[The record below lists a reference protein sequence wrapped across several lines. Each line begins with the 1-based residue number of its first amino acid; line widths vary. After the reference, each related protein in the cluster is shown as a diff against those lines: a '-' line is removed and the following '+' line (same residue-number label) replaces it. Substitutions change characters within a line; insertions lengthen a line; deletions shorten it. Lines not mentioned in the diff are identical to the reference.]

1 MKKTKKK
8 INTFL
13 KVSLLLCMLFSQLAN
28 PIRVLADQ
36 IVPSYNLEIELDDK
50 DDEDNTNDEFVV
62 KSNGTKALV
71 EDEKYILEII
81 RSFKY
86 YDGTLNETENK
97 KTYSLVLG
105 NSLTAGINIAH
116 ELFSYNGVSYID
128 VNVYEVTDE
137 EIDISTYPE
146 EDYPTLLTTDS
157 VENIMNTSFE
167 EGVSYN
173 ETELTFVVTGDS
185 TTCDT
190 TDGYKCNVTL
200 NNTNDIVKID
210 YSLKTG
216 NFNPNKEYYIVLKV
230 NDMISDLVSE
240 DIELTPETL
249 ELDFTKL
256 LPGVY
261 NIEYSVV
268 DEENVEVLSNNVEL
282 TYTNDEIT
290 DKLEFIKNSSLTP
303 ETFYSY
309 MTLDET
315 EKEELGIE
323 YTFLDNMLAFIIDNV
338 VSNNDIQ
345 LNYNLIDEDTRYHVV
360 TGEGLVGAFDE
371 QSDAYTVEDVITK
384 LNVQIPHTEI
394 SVIDENGEVV
404 EDESFIE
411 NGMKLLVNIFG
422 QEIEYDF
429 LVYGDVDGG
438 LVEESDLTTLIEKVL
453 KEEISYYDIY
463 NLDLNGDEVVDI
475 LDISTLGVNIF
486 DKEFT
491 SYDFDTTD
499 TVTTIIESDKDELN
513 AGETFEVILSL
524 EGFEENYINALE
536 GLVTYDETLLQ
547 LDKVEMLSETFVGN
561 NENDRF
567 IFATVDTYA
576 ENNEEL
582 IKLTFTALEEGEAKV
597 SVSDLTMVSDGVTLL
612 EDGTSNEVEILIN
625 RALHTDASLKSL
637 KSSVGYFNK
646 AFNSET
652 LEYVLYVDSYVN
664 RITLSGELNDE
675 YATTE
680 DLKEYILTGDNTYIS
695 INVTAEDGTV
705 RTYKVNVRKVYKSSN
720 NNLKDIVIEGHN
732 IDFNKNTLE
741 YKINVGSD
749 VTSLDISAFVE
760 DGSAWAKIEGNE
772 NFKEGENTVTITV
785 TAEDGTTKIYK
796 ITVNKAKAIVTNL
809 EKPEEGSINTEKV
822 VIIILIILVTLGLLY
837 LIFKKED
844 DEEAP
849 KIEQIKPKK
858 EEDIEKEEQ
867 NDKVTNKNNNKDKQK
882 DKNKHKN

>member
-1 MKKTKKK
+1 MRKTNKK

-50 DDEDNTNDEFVV
+50 DDEDNTNDEFVIT
-62 KSNGTKALV
+62 SNGTKALV

-86 YDGTLNETENK
+86 SDGTLNETENK

-105 NSLTAGINIAH
+105 SSLTAGMNIAH
-116 ELFSYNGVSYID
+116 ELFNYNGVSYID

-185 TTCDT
+185 TICDT

-200 NNTNDIVKID
+200 NNTNDIVAID

-216 NFNPNKEYYIVLKV
+216 NFNPNKEYHIVLKV
-230 NDMISDLVSE
+230 NDMISNLVSE

-268 DEENVEVLSNNVEL
+268 DEENIEVFSNNIEF

-290 DKLEFIKNSSLTP
+290 DKLEFIKNSTLSP

-309 MTLDET
+309 MILDEA

-338 VSNNDIQ
+338 LSNNDIQ

-360 TGEGLVGAFDE
+360 TGAGLVGAFE
-371 QSDAYTVEDVITK
+371 EETDAYTVEDVISI
-384 LNVQIPHTEI
+384 LDVQIPHTTI
-394 SVIDENGEVV
+394 SVIDENGEEV
-404 EDESFIE
+404 EETSFIE

-422 QEIEYDF
+422 EEIEYDF

-438 LVEESDLTTLIEKVL
+438 LVEESDLTKLIDKVL

-463 NLDLNGDEVVDI
+463 NLDFNADEIIDV
-475 LDISTLGVNIF
+475 LDISTLGVNIY
-486 DKEFT
+486 DKDFT

-499 TVTTIIESDKDELN
+499 IITTIIESNKDEVN

-536 GLVTYDETLLQ
+536 GLITYDETLLQ

-561 NENDRF
+561 NENNKF
-567 IFATVDTYA
+567 IFATVDTYD

-582 IKLTFTALEEGEAKV
+582 IKLTFTALEEGEATI
-597 SVSDLTMVSDGVTLL
+597 SVSDLMMVSDGVTLL

-646 AFNSET
+646 VFDSET

-664 RITLSGELNDE
+664 RVTLSGELNDE

-680 DLKEYILTGDNTYIS
+680 DLKEYILTGDNTQIS

-720 NNLKDIVIEGHN
+720 NNLKDIVIEGYE

-749 VTSLDISAFVE
+749 VTSLDISALVE

-785 TAEDGTTKIYK
+785 TAENGATKTYK
-796 ITVNKAKAIVTNL
+796 ITVNKAQKLVTNL
-809 EKPEEGSINTEKV
+809 EKTEEKNNLNTEKV
-822 VIIILIILVTLGLLY
+822 VIIILIVLVTLGLLY
-837 LIFKKED
+837 LIFKKDE
-844 DEEAP
+844 DEEVP
-849 KIEQIKPKK
+849 RIEQIKPKK
-858 EEDIEKEEQ
+858 EEKTEKEEQ
-867 NDKVTNKNNNKDKQK
+867 NDKVTNNNHNKHK